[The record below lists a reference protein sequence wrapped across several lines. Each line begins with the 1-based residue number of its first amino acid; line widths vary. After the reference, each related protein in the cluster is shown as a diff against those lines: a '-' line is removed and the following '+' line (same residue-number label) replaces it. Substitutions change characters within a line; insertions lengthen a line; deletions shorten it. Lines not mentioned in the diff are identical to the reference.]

1 MHIKMLDLVAV
12 VGGITAIIYA
22 MILFRKD
29 KRK

>member
-1 MHIKMLDLVAV
+1 MHIKMLDLVAG
-12 VGGITAIIYA
+12 VGGITGIIYA